1 MSIAEQKSQAYR
13 DLKARLAR
21 GYTIPAFQVP
31 MFMKPIGLR
40 MLVTDE
46 DAVKFLMERDGLSIA
61 KARKKWV
68 ALKRQREEA
77 QANRVVASQGLCD
90 TTMTERFD
98 QVCTCDT
105 YAGNKGPCNTFEA
118 GDNGRCAYCD
128 HGHQCHE
135 TVVVRA

>member
-13 DLKARLAR
+13 DLKTRLAR

-31 MFMKPIGLR
+31 MFMKPLQLELR
-40 MLVTDE
+40 SLATE
-46 DAVKFLMERDGLSIA
+46 DDAIKFLMERDDLTYA
-61 KARKKWV
+61 KAARKFKQ
-68 ALKRQREEA
+68 LKAERQ
-77 QANRVVASQGLCD
+77 ASQGLCD
-90 TTMTERFD
+90 TTMTERFNR
-98 QVCTCDT
+98 VCTCDT

-135 TVVVRA
+135 TVLRA